1 MKKYFL
7 VSFFS
12 ILAGCTSTNIQK
24 STSDGINNSVAIG
37 YNTQL
42 AEQIANN
49 KDLIFLRISFAKN
62 IAKITEIS
70 NYHINPKDDH
80 EEVLVYSP
88 EINIIGPAYENKS
101 AFTDKS
107 GFVCSAW
114 SSTKSLYHPC
124 GRGSRFVSVNKV
136 NSAFRNIVVTPITW
150 GIGAGLNY
158 EVDFENLKKIV
169 DQLGVVTTS
178 KRAWQSVKYI
188 KTLNKDL
195 HHIAKNASANI
206 PIHINLI
213 NNTGFPSPDFSR
225 SIANLS
231 LNFADK
237 ISENLNVIY
246 NGSNSI
252 FDDLDQNNR
261 NKFEDIKTRGRYDV
275 RCTNSMAQISGFS
288 LLISCPNN
296 FTQAGS
302 DNTLSIDYKLKS
314 YSAGTRYPSL
324 HGKDKNISLKINGN
338 RIYITNETN
347 AYIELK
353 SISIYGGQ
361 EVTDTKIDQ
370 SMAPNTTNKVPYLVS
385 DYANQTITKMFT
397 FNNIKAADISGLQRV
412 FGVAIKYRLGHGG
425 NFNTLFVK
433 RNVRLA
439 SLI

>member
-7 VSFFS
+7 VLFFS
-12 ILAGCTSTNIQK
+12 ILMGCTSTNIQK
-24 STSDGINNSVAIG
+24 STSDGINNSVTIG

-49 KDLIFLRISFAKN
+49 KDLIFLRISFSKN

-70 NYHINPKDDH
+70 NYYINPKDGH

-88 EINIIGPAYENKS
+88 EVNIIGPAYDNKL

-107 GFVCSAW
+107 GFICSAW
-114 SSTKSLYHPC
+114 DSKKILYHPC
-124 GRGSRFVSVNKV
+124 GTGSRFVRVNKV

-178 KRAWQSVKYI
+178 KRAWQSVNYI

-195 HHIAKNASANI
+195 QYIAKNASVNM
-206 PIHINLI
+206 PIHINLV

-225 SIANLS
+225 SIANLNLS
-231 LNFADK
+231 FADK
-237 ISENLNVIY
+237 ISEKLNINY
-246 NGSNSI
+246 NEKNSI
-252 FDDLDQNNR
+252 FDDIDQNNR
-261 NKFEDIKTRGRYDV
+261 NKFEAIKMRGKYDV
-275 RCTNSMAQISGFS
+275 RCTNSMVQISGFS
-288 LLISCPNN
+288 ILISCPNS
-296 FTQAGS
+296 FTQADS
-302 DNTLSIDYKLKS
+302 NDTLSIGFKLES

-324 HGKDKNISLKINGN
+324 YGKDKNISLKVEGN
-338 RIYITNETN
+338 RIYLTNETN

-385 DYANQTITKMFT
+385 DYASQTIIKLFT
-397 FNNIKAADISGLQRV
+397 FNNIKSADIAGLQRV
-412 FGVAIKYRLGHGG
+412 FGVAIKYRLGNGG
-425 NFNTLFVK
+425 NFDTLFVK